1 MVRSSEEG
9 CMKRYAIVAIC
20 CLVPVVFSCST
31 IDVAVNKRVDLTKKL
46 SKIAVFPFQ
55 IRQGRWGDE
64 FADSIG
70 HYLFKSGR
78 VEVVEREAMQKI
90 LKEQNL
96 SMSGIVD
103 DSNAARIGK
112 LLGADVIITG
122 RGSCLECQDSNGKQQ
137 KNLIDTFSLKAIS
150 VETGSLLVTVRKEP
164 GIAWAWWARM
174 KWCCSLSLIWD
185 RQDLLIET
193 SRYDEI
199 ARQIAGRI
207 VEAIGQIEKAK

>member
-1 MVRSSEEG
+1 
-9 CMKRYAIVAIC
+9 MKRFAIVVLCFSI
-20 CLVPVVFSCST
+20 PFVFGCST
-31 IDVAVNKRVDLTKKL
+31 IDVAVNKRVDLNKRL
-46 SKIAVFPFQ
+46 DKIAVFPFQ
-55 IRQGRWGDE
+55 VRQGQWGDE
-64 FADSIG
+64 FSDAIT
-70 HYLFKSGR
+70 HHLFKSGR

-96 SMSGIVD
+96 SMTGIVD
-103 DSNAARIGK
+103 DSNAARLGK

-122 RGSCLECQDSNGKQQ
+122 RGSCLSDNTTGGKEQ

-185 RQDLLIET
+185 RNDLLIET

-207 VEAIGQIEKAK
+207 VEAISQIEKAQ